1 MSANKDGRY
10 KPRARWSVLLLLIP
24 FAAFFLSFTVP
35 LIWGVSLSLFNSKG
49 VFVGLLNYVRAIK
62 DASFWSSITFTL
74 IYSGG
79 VTVVMVVAGF
89 FIALTINQL
98 GRGEAVAKTVM
109 LIPWAISL
117 TAWGLLM
124 QVITSQNFGMLN
136 DLLLRLHIISDR
148 ISWLGTEEY
157 ARPAVMASRIIK
169 DVWFSSLLFLVARQ
183 TLPVE
188 LYEEGKVSGAS
199 PWQAFRFITV
209 PVMRT
214 TMLFVLT
221 ILLIF
226 SLQEFDLIFAL
237 TRGGPVFATETAALS
252 IFRWGILFGKY
263 ELGTAY
269 TAIWSL
275 FISLFVVLV
284 LGRVLIRVIDRK

>member
-1 MSANKDGRY
+1 M
-10 KPRARWSVLLLLIP
+10 PRARWSILLLIIP

-49 VFVGLLNYVRAIK
+49 VFVGFVNYVRAFR
-62 DASFWSSITFTL
+62 DAAFISSITFTL
-74 IYSGG
+74 IYSVG
-79 VTVVMVVAGF
+79 VTLSMVLLGF
-89 FIALTINQL
+89 FTALVINQL

-109 LIPWAISL
+109 LVPWAISL

-124 QVITSQNFGMLN
+124 QVITSQSFGMLN
-136 DLLLRLHIISDR
+136 DLLLRLHIINDR
-148 ISWLGTEEY
+148 ISWLGQEQY
-157 ARPAVMASRIIK
+157 ARPMVMAARIVK

-183 TLPVE
+183 TLPAE
-188 LYEEGKVSGAS
+188 LYEEGKVSGAN

-209 PVMRT
+209 PSMRNT
-214 TMLFVLT
+214 TLYVLT

-237 TRGGPVFATETAALS
+237 TRGGPGFATETAALS

-263 ELGTAY
+263 EQGTAY
-269 TAIWSL
+269 TTMWSL

-284 LGRVLIRVIDRK
+284 LGRVLIRTIDRK